1 MGEGK
6 SARITCAAKK
16 GKCDLRALY
25 AEQWKSPTNAKTK
38 FPNCLDCSIG
48 RGRGGKAFRNSTGLC
63 NIIDDIIAQWGQQ
76 RQKQHK
82 ENANEKLAATPK
94 EQQQQ

>member
-1 MGEGK
+1 MEK
-6 SARITCAAKK
+6 PKK
-16 GKCDLRALY
+16 CQNKVSQLLGLLHGD
-25 AEQWKSPTNAKTK
+25 
-38 FPNCLDCSIG
+38 G
-48 RGRGGKAFRNSTGLC
+48 GGGKAFSNSTGLC

-94 EQQQQ
+94 AQQQ

>member
-1 MGEGK
+1 MPKQSFPIAWTAPWGRKEG
-6 SARITCAAKK
+6 
-16 GKCDLRALY
+16 
-25 AEQWKSPTNAKTK
+25 
-38 FPNCLDCSIG
+38 G
-48 RGRGGKAFRNSTGLC
+48 RGVKALRNSTGLC

-76 RQKQHK
+76 RQKQHN

>member
-1 MGEGK
+1 MEKPNKCQNKVSQLLGLLHGEGG
-6 SARITCAAKK
+6 K
-16 GKCDLRALY
+16 G
-25 AEQWKSPTNAKTK
+25 
-38 FPNCLDCSIG
+38 G
-48 RGRGGKAFRNSTGLC
+48 RGVKALRNSTGLC

-76 RQKQHK
+76 RQKQHN

>member
-1 MGEGK
+1 MPKQSFPIAWTAPRG
-6 SARITCAAKK
+6 RRK
-16 GKCDLRALY
+16 GKGGPAL
-25 AEQWKSPTNAKTK
+25 
-38 FPNCLDCSIG
+38 
-48 RGRGGKAFRNSTGLC
+48 RNSPGLC

-76 RQKQHK
+76 RQKQHN

>member
-1 MGEGK
+1 MEKPNKCQNKVSQLLGLLHGEGE
-6 SARITCAAKK
+6 K
-16 GKCDLRALY
+16 GKGGPAL
-25 AEQWKSPTNAKTK
+25 
-38 FPNCLDCSIG
+38 
-48 RGRGGKAFRNSTGLC
+48 RNSPGLC

-76 RQKQHK
+76 RQKQHN